1 MIARVL
7 RGRPIAVVIK
17 VIVLALSLS
26 LLGSLAIS
34 ALATGELFIAA
45 FIFLSMLLMGF
56 TYLTN
61 KSVPMKFFL
70 PGMLLLVAFV
80 VAPIVYTVSMSAFNF
95 QTGNYTSKSN
105 AIEIIQ
111 SQGVVP
117 DESGSSFDIR
127 IGRDGSGN
135 LQLLVTDYLAQKYF
149 IATKD
154 QYIEVPTDQVELD
167 EFDVAFS
174 APGFTLVPEDQL
186 PSLDKELNTY
196 RFFYSDEFYLIP
208 EGFDFAA
215 VYKQSLVYD
224 PETDSFT
231 NLQTGELYKDNGR
244 GNFVAESNSDEVLM
258 PGWRAPVWFENY
270 VKLVNDPQVR
280 GPLVS
285 VFIWTISFA
294 FLTVLTQFAFGLLLA
309 LALDKKLRGRRFYR
323 TVLILPY
330 AVPSIMSILIW
341 AGMFDGEFGAI
352 NTLLGTDIAWFR
364 DGNFAK
370 FAVLLVNLWLGF
382 PYFYLVS
389 SGALQAIPTELGE
402 AASID
407 GARPIQIFSLITL
420 PMLLKILTPLLI
432 SSFAFNFNNFNL
444 IYLLTG
450 GGPRNDLEGEVAGA
464 TDILISYTFR
474 IAFGAE
480 TQNLGLASAISV
492 VIFILVAV
500 ISLYGIRRS
509 KVLDEFL

>member
-1 MIARVL
+1 
-7 RGRPIAVVIK
+7 
-17 VIVLALSLS
+17 
-26 LLGSLAIS
+26 
-34 ALATGELFIAA
+34 
-45 FIFLSMLLMGF
+45 
-56 TYLTN
+56 
-61 KSVPMKFFL
+61 
-70 PGMLLLVAFV
+70 
-80 VAPIVYTVSMSAFNF
+80 
-95 QTGNYTSKSN
+95 
-105 AIEIIQ
+105 
-111 SQGVVP
+111 
-117 DESGSSFDIR
+117 
-127 IGRDGSGN
+127 
-135 LQLLVTDYLAQKYF
+135 
-149 IATKD
+149 
-154 QYIEVPTDQVELD
+154 
-167 EFDVAFS
+167 
-174 APGFTLVPEDQL
+174 
-186 PSLDKELNTY
+186 
-196 RFFYSDEFYLIP
+196 
-208 EGFDFAA
+208 
-215 VYKQSLVYD
+215 
-224 PETDSFT
+224 
-231 NLQTGELYKDNGR
+231 
-244 GNFVAESNSDEVLM
+244 M

-352 NTLLGTDIAWFR
+352 NALLGTDIAWFR